1 MSNLNSA
8 FSAGKALAAYFT
20 CGDPSLEATYE
31 AMSSAVSG
39 GATMLFLG
47 IPFSD
52 PTAVDPV
59 IQASNIR
66 GLASGTATK
75 DVFELI
81 RDFRKDFDTPIILT
95 AYANVVF
102 SPGIEIFAYE
112 CREAQVQGVI
122 LHDVPFE
129 EQNEFRSILGKYGIA
144 LISTVSPDL
153 PERIPLICS
162 GAEGFLYIV
171 TGAATT
177 LDEVRQSVN
186 TIRTYSKL
194 PCIIG
199 CGVADAAP
207 IEKFC
212 AEADGAVLDYE
223 LVHIMEEYLDGAG
236 RPIIRY
242 IEKINDLLNRQRR

>member
-1 MSNLNSA
+1 MSDLISA
-8 FSAGKALAAYFT
+8 FSDSKALAAYFT

-39 GATMLFLG
+39 GATMLYLG

-66 GLASGTATK
+66 GLASGISTK
-75 DVFELI
+75 DVFEFV
-81 RDFRKDFDTPIILT
+81 RNFRKEFDTPIILT
-95 AYANVVF
+95 TYANVVF
-102 SPGIEIFAYE
+102 SPGIEKFANA

-129 EQNEFRSILGKYGIA
+129 EQNEFRSVFSNYGIA
-144 LISTVSPDL
+144 LISTVSPGL
-153 PERIPLICS
+153 PERIPTICEN
-162 GAEGFLYIV
+162 AEGFLYIV
-171 TGAATT
+171 TGASTT
-177 LDEVRQSVN
+177 LTEVRQTVSA
-186 TIRTYSKL
+186 IRANSKL
-194 PCIIG
+194 PCVIG

-207 IEKFC
+207 IEEFC

-223 LVHIMEEYLDGAG
+223 LVHIMEEYLDGAR

-242 IEKINDLLNRQRR
+242 IEKINDLLNK